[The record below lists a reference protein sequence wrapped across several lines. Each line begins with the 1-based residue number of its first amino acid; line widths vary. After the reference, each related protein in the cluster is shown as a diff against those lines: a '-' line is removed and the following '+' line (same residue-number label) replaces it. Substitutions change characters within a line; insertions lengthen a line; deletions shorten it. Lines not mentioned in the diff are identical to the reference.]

1 MKRLLQLFLYFHIF
15 YLGGRID
22 FTLHNKDAG
31 FPTMMLSLLGFTVTV
46 TSGVIAPG
54 GSVRDDFTFNTYFFT
69 DSPILLL
76 ALQEYVP
83 PSEASITENCRT
95 DRSLCVYSS
104 EEKIILTNNYNSILC

>member
-1 MKRLLQLFLYFHIF
+1 MKSLRKLFQHFHIF

-31 FPTMMLSLLGFTVTV
+31 FPTVMLSLLGLTVTV

-69 DSPILLL
+69 DSPILFL
-76 ALQEYVP
+76 ALQEYMP

-95 DRSLCVYSS
+95 DRPLYVYSS
-104 EEKIILTNNYNSILC
+104 EEKNIDK